1 MRLIRRGALS
11 YGQLAGL
18 FLLELLTA
26 PPTPKL
32 VPADEG
38 RGLAARLGLVHPPT
52 VAQMVVDERAQIANE
67 WSEAMRDYV
76 PGALQA
82 LLADALLECLE
93 ADEPPE
99 R

>member
-1 MRLIRRGALS
+1 
-11 YGQLAGL
+11 
-18 FLLELLTA
+18 
-26 PPTPKL
+26 
-32 VPADEG
+32 VPADESL
-38 RGLAARLGLVHPPT
+38 GLEARLGLVHPPT

-82 LLADALLECLE
+82 LLAEALQECLE
-93 ADEPPE
+93 ADEPE